1 MIIMSKCNVFVISL
15 FTLGLL
21 GCASTKDNMVAKG
34 FPVQYAEG
42 FDDGCHSGYKAAGS
56 LFDEFKKDISRF
68 NSDKKYAQGW
78 SDGFRQC
85 ESEQE
90 AIERQTRITIE
101 QQKLIEQRKANERSE
116 TYLLEKH
123 ALEGVDTSGL
133 ESLTPK

>member
-1 MIIMSKCNVFVISL
+1 MKIMSKCNVFVISL

-42 FDDGCHSGYKAAGS
+42 FDDGCYSGYKAAGS

-116 TYLLEKH
+116 TYLLENMH
-123 ALEGVDTSGL
+123 
-133 ESLTPK
+133 

>member
-1 MIIMSKCNVFVISL
+1 
-15 FTLGLL
+15 
-21 GCASTKDNMVAKG
+21 
-34 FPVQYAEG
+34 
-42 FDDGCHSGYKAAGS
+42 
-56 LFDEFKKDISRF
+56 ISRF

>member
-1 MIIMSKCNVFVISL
+1 M
-15 FTLGLL
+15 
-21 GCASTKDNMVAKG
+21 
-34 FPVQYAEG
+34 QEG

-90 AIERQTRITIE
+90 AIERQTRIAIE
-101 QQKLIEQRKANERSE
+101 QQKLIEQRKANERSA

-133 ESLTPK
+133 ESLTSK

>member
-1 MIIMSKCNVFVISL
+1 MKIMSKCNVFVISL

-116 TYLLEKH
+116 TYFLEKH

>member
-1 MIIMSKCNVFVISL
+1 MKIMSKCNVFVVSL

-34 FPVQYAEG
+34 FSVQYAEG

>member
-1 MIIMSKCNVFVISL
+1 MKIMSKCNVFVIYL

-21 GCASTKDNMVAKG
+21 GCASTKDNMVVKG

-133 ESLTPK
+133 ESLTSK